1 MQQSFAFA
9 PLNGATKAPATK
21 LAPQAL
27 AAAVALDRGTK
38 VEFPKN
44 ANAVRVVIGNK
55 TTVILKPDADT
66 LKGVGVATAVE
77 FGIVKNDSKGH
88 PIRKEFTAV
97 ADVAPKANIPGK
109 SRPVKAGKALGGDL
123 LPLLTEERM
132 SLPRRTR

>member
-9 PLNGATKAPATK
+9 PLTGATKTPATK

-27 AAAVALDRGTK
+27 AVAVALDRGSK

-44 ANAVRVVIGNK
+44 ANAVRVVIDNK

-77 FGIVKNDSKGH
+77 FGIVKNDAKGH
-88 PIRKEFTAV
+88 PIRKEFTALAAV
-97 ADVAPKANIPGK
+97 TPKKTKPAKLRLVNDGK
-109 SRPVKAGKALGGDL
+109 PLGGDF
-123 LPLLTEERM
+123 LPLLAVERVR
-132 SLPRRTR
+132 LPR